1 MDWKVELINSGQ
13 WLLKAYL
20 LTLILGGGVSVLL
33 AKYTKWGRQF
43 WHLTADF
50 FSFKKNKKPFFIV
63 AFILLLTLGAVRL
76 SVLFSNWYNQMYSTL
91 QKLDMAGFWV
101 AMLIFAVLATIHVS
115 RVLFTFYIEQAFIIR
130 WREWLNE
137 ALLER
142 WLTNQSYYR
151 SQALNHLADNPDQR
165 IQQDITSFA
174 HSSVGLATGLIDATV
189 STFAFT
195 LILWNLSG
203 PLSLWGFEIPRAM
216 VFLVFIYVL
225 VATLFAI
232 KIGRPLIRLNFL
244 NEKLTA
250 DYRYALVRVR
260 EYAESI
266 AFYRGE
272 RVEGATLRSGFA
284 KVIKNVW
291 DIIFRSLK
299 LDGFNLMISQVAV
312 IFPFLIQATRFFSE
326 KITLGDLIQTADAFG
341 RLQNNLSFF
350 RNVYGSF
357 ADYRATLERLTGFND
372 TIERAGQM
380 TLPTIIEDPTH
391 FTLKNITITKP
402 NGTLL
407 LQGVDLSLKAGE
419 ALLVQGPSGAGKTT
433 LLRTI
438 SGIWPFAKG
447 EIMSPIYESLFLSQ
461 KPYLPLGTLRQAL
474 HYPQSDL
481 SVDSQRDQEVLD
493 LIQLGHLK
501 EELDKEENWSQILS
515 LGEQQRL
522 AFGRL
527 LLASPKVAFLDEATS
542 AMDEG
547 LEDAMY
553 RLLRTSLPQTRII
566 SVGHRSTLKRYHEKS
581 LTLTGQEGNWNLV
594 NL

>member
-1 MDWKVELINSGQ
+1 MGWKVELINSGL
-13 WLLKAYL
+13 WLLKAYF
-20 LTLILGGGVSVLL
+20 LTLILGGVVTVLL
-33 AKYTKWGRQF
+33 AKYTNWGRQF

-50 FSFKKNKKPFFIV
+50 FSFRENKKPFFIV
-63 AFILLLTLGAVRL
+63 ALILLLTLGAVRL

-115 RVLFTFYIEQAFIIR
+115 RVLFTFYIEQAFIIK

-137 ALLER
+137 SLLKR
-142 WLTNQSYYR
+142 WLTNQAYYR
-151 SQALNHLADNPDQR
+151 SQALSHLADNPDQR
-165 IQQDITSFA
+165 IEQDITSFA

-203 PLSLWGFEIPRAM
+203 PLSLWGVELPRAM

-244 NEKLTA
+244 NEKLMA
-250 DYRYALVRVR
+250 NYRYALVRVR

-272 RVEGATLRSGFA
+272 KVEGETLRSGFA
-284 KVIKNVW
+284 KVIQNVW
-291 DIIFRSLK
+291 AIIFRSLK

-380 TLPTIIEDPTH
+380 ALPTMIDDPTE
-391 FTLKNITITKP
+391 FALKNITITKP
-402 NGTLL
+402 NGALL
-407 LQGVDLSLKAGE
+407 LQEVNLSLQEGE

-433 LLRTI
+433 LLRAI

-447 EIMSPIYESLFLSQ
+447 EIISPTHASLFLSQ

-481 SVDSQRDQEVLD
+481 AIDLKRDEEVLD

-501 EELDKEENWSQILS
+501 DELDQEENWSQILS

-527 LLASPKVAFLDEATS
+527 LLANPKVAFLDEATS

-566 SVGHRSTLKRYHEKS
+566 SVGHRSTLKRYHERF
-581 LTLTGQEGNWNLV
+581 LTIGGKEGSWSLV